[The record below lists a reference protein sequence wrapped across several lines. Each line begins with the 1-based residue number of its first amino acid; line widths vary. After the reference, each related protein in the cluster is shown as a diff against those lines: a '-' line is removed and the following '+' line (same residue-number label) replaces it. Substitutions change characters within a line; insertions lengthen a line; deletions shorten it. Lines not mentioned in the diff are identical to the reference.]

1 MNNDKKPE
9 EIVNLSSDQIVEI
22 RAGAG
27 RLSLLHTDAY
37 RGTIRK
43 QFGYRYAITVWSF

>member
-27 RLSLLHTDAY
+27 RLSLLHTA
-37 RGTIRK
+37 GTIRE
-43 QFGYRYAITVWSF
+43 QIC